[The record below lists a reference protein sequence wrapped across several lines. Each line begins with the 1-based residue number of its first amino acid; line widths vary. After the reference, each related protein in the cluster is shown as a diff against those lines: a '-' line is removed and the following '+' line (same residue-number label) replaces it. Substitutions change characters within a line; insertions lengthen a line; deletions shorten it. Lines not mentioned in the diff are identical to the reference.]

1 MQRRQKCTCDI
12 KFFIKKMANHDF
24 FYIFISRFHIP
35 VLYVKLNVA
44 TSEYLA
50 VKRDDKGI
58 PAIYYSKTITVFY
71 IVRAA
76 RRCSCVHALFLSHL
90 RVVATSASHMK
101 STRSA
106 GAFSLLKCTR
116 NRHGGLHPGMA
127 HQIFRLEVQKNKF
140 YLTVRDCILCHRRL
154 F

>member
-76 RRCSCVHALFLSHL
+76 RRGSCVHALFLSHL
-90 RVVATSASHMK
+90 RVVCFFSDPHEIDAVCWRLLAPKVDMK
-101 STRSA
+101 STW
-106 GAFSLLKCTR
+106 GAARWNDSSD
-116 NRHGGLHPGMA
+116 
-127 HQIFRLEVQKNKF
+127 I
-140 YLTVRDCILCHRRL
+140 
-154 F
+154 